1 MPIHIFAKFITAR
14 WHHDK
19 WQYLPFWGHTP

>member
-1 MPIHIFAKFITAR
+1 MPIHILAQFITAR

-19 WQYLPFWGHTP
+19 WQYQPFWGHTS

>member
-1 MPIHIFAKFITAR
+1 MPIHILAKFITAR

-19 WQYLPFWGHTP
+19 WQYLPFLGHTP

>member
-1 MPIHIFAKFITAR
+1 MPIHILAQFITAR

-19 WQYLPFWGHTP
+19 WQYQPFWGQTP

>member
-1 MPIHIFAKFITAR
+1 MPIHILAQFITAR
-14 WHHDK
+14 QRHDK